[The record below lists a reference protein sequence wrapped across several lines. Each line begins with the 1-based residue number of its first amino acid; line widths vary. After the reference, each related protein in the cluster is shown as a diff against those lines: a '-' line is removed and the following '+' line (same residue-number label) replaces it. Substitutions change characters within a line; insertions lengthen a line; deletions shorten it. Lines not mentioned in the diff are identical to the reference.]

1 MSLEPTPERIVLT
14 NFWWHVMLRGLVLLA
29 IGIVFLAKPVVP
41 LTLAILFMGAYWFID
56 GIFTVTRFVRERQ
69 FIRYWGFGV
78 FIGAV
83 GIIAG
88 LVVFSRPVASA
99 LLTTSF
105 LVYFLAFAALISGL
119 TRLTTGIRARKDSP
133 NAWTMIIGGVVSV
146 VFGLLLISSPLY
158 SIMILVKGL
167 GVIALLVGLG
177 HLGYA
182 WRVRSLARSV

>member
-1 MSLEPTPERIVLT
+1 MSIDPSPERIVLT
-14 NFWWHVMLRGLVLLA
+14 NFWWHVLLRGLVLLA

-99 LLTTSF
+99 LLTTTF
-105 LVYFLAFAALISGL
+105 LVYFLAFAALISGI

-133 NAWTMIIGGVVSV
+133 NAWTMIIGGGVSV